1 MVDDATWFQSIQ
13 STIAA
18 LARTSKALL
27 IVLKPYVQRGA
38 EGDVSS
44 VEKRVG
50 SDADP
55 ALYDVGVHG
64 GHLAHGALPALLA
77 VADGHLSHQAAHDG
91 CVE

>member
-1 MVDDATWFQSIQ
+1 MVDDATCFLSIQ

-27 IVLKPYVQRGA
+27 IVIKPYVQRVA

-50 SDADP
+50 SDADR
-55 ALYDVGVHG
+55 ALRCGR
-64 GHLAHGALPALLA
+64 P
-77 VADGHLSHQAAHDG
+77 
-91 CVE
+91 